1 MYNRAVGKMTAT
13 EARAR
18 LPEILDRVS
27 RGEEVTIT
35 RHDQAVAVVVAPS
48 ALRHR
53 RAAAATALA
62 RAEQLG
68 REIEEARHRPLTLS
82 GAVTSDYAEELIRQI
97 RADRSA
103 E

>member
-1 MYNRAVGKMTAT
+1 MSQMTAT

-35 RHDQAVAVVVAPS
+35 RHDQPVAVVVAPS

-53 RAAAATALA
+53 RAAGAAAIA
-62 RAEQLG
+62 RGEELG
-68 REIEEARHRPLTLS
+68 RAIEEKKYQPLRLS
-82 GAVTSDYAEELIRQI
+82 GAMTTERADELIRQI
-97 RADRSA
+97 RADRDA